1 MTAQRV
7 YEEKRQMLPSD
18 LKATME
24 AIATDMSE
32 KPGGGPRWHAKMQSR
47 ASEMALSLELL
58 TEGTEGELFNREGEA
73 WPEADVT
80 VVDLG
85 HLSREGYESQMALA
99 VISLAGRVNYIG
111 ERDQYHNRAGLFV
124 IDEGHVVTTNPLVA
138 PYFAKISKM
147 WRKLGWWLWLGTQNL
162 KDYPNESEKMLN
174 MAEWWVCLTMP
185 PDEIEQIARF
195 RSLTEEQKQMLA
207 SAKKGHKENGI
218 PCYTEG
224 VVMGST
230 LNALFRS
237 VPPSLYLALGM
248 TEKDEKAQ
256 RYELM
261 QAHGCTELEAAFM
274 VARELDRRRGTEG
287 GE

>member
-1 MTAQRV
+1 
-7 YEEKRQMLPSD
+7 
-18 LKATME
+18 
-24 AIATDMSE
+24 
-32 KPGGGPRWHAKMQSR
+32 
-47 ASEMALSLELL
+47 
-58 TEGTEGELFNREGEA
+58 
-73 WPEADVT
+73 
-80 VVDLG
+80 
-85 HLSREGYESQMALA
+85 
-99 VISLAGRVNYIG
+99 RVNYIG

-195 RSLTEEQKQMLA
+195 RNLTEEQKQMLA
-207 SAKKGHKENGI
+207 SAKKGQKVNGI

-274 VARELDRRRGTEG
+274 VARELDRRRGT
-287 GE
+287 GEMNGEA